1 MEYSTHNYQS
11 LIIAGDE
18 KAQEKSREMQPQDCN
33 SSQKQQEQQDEEKP
47 DMNVNP
53 TSQTNEPSRVSE
65 TEKMVEYLPTQRN
78 RRCGSPVGGGERN
91 LYMDSL
97 YQEIIHRFDGLRERM
112 ARSGILSIMGSEVSL
127 RQTKLR

>member
-11 LIIAGDE
+11 LIVADDE
-18 KAQEKSREMQPQDCN
+18 KAQEKFREVHPQGCN
-33 SSQKQQEQQDEEKP
+33 SSRKQKQQQDEETV

-53 TSQTNEPSRVSE
+53 TSQTNEPSRVSG
-65 TEKMVEYLPTQRN
+65 TEKMVGYLPTQRN

-127 RQTKLR
+127 RQKTWT